1 MMLLLFDVDADENTD
16 RWRKLCRNLCGRL
29 EALADFEVPH
39 ARFASRAEP
48 MVVKHSS
55 LFGMAV
61 GLLVGFGLPHLEV
74 ARACLRPISEGCVWG
89 RSLIAVNIIATLILV
104 GLDAATPRVTFG
116 EF

>member
-1 MMLLLFDVDADENTD
+1 MQTRTPIDGD
-16 RWRKLCRNLCGRL
+16 KHCRNWCGRL
-29 EALADFEVPH
+29 EPLADFEVPH

-48 MVVKHSS
+48 MAVRHSS

-61 GLLVGFGLPHLEV
+61 GLLVGFGLPYLEV

-104 GLDAATPRVTFG
+104 GLPVGVLTAWWAGRRN
-116 EF
+116 